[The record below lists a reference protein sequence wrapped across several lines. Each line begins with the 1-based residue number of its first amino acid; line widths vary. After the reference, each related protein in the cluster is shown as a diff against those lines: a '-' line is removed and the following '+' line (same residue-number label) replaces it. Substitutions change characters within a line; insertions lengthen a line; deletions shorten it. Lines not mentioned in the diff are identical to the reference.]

1 MLLSQYSLYGYDG
14 VAHLAEETK
23 RSDRTAPAAILASLS
38 TITILGWG
46 LLLALTFSIQ
56 NLSDLFDPMTATGAL
71 QPTVQIIW
79 DAFYN
84 R

>member
-1 MLLSQYSLYGYDG
+1 MSQYSLYGYDG

-23 RSDRTAPAAILASLS
+23 RSDRTAPAAILS
-38 TITILGWG
+38 TLFTVTLLEWG

-56 NLSDLFDPMTATGAL
+56 NLDDLFDPMTATGAL